1 MTLEL
6 IYMTE
11 LIVWFYP
18 WLKAGHIISVI
29 AWMAGLFY
37 LPRLFVYHSEEVDK
51 GSKGDKLFIKMEK
64 KLLSIIMF
72 PAMVSSWIFGLFL
85 YSIPGLIDWSL
96 LWSWI
101 KLFSVIFMTVFHLW
115 LFKQQIDF
123 EKGKNT
129 VKGRTFRL
137 MNEVPTVLLFIII
150 IMVIV
155 RPV

>member
-1 MTLEL
+1 MTA
-6 IYMTE
+6 
-11 LIVWFYP
+11 LIVWLYP
-18 WLKAGHIISVI
+18 WLKAFHIISVI

-64 KLLSIIMF
+64 KLLNIIMF

-85 YSIPGLIDWSL
+85 YNIPGLIDWSL
-96 LWSWI
+96 LWSWV
-101 KLFSVIFMTVFHLW
+101 KLFSVIFMTAFHLW
-115 LFKQQIDF
+115 LFRQQINF

-129 VKGRTFRL
+129 IKGRTFRL
-137 MNEVPTVLLFIII
+137 MNEVPTILLFIII

>member
-1 MTLEL
+1 
-6 IYMTE
+6 MTE

-18 WLKAGHIISVI
+18 WLKVGHVISVI

-37 LPRLFVYHSEEVDK
+37 LPRLFVYHSEEIDK

-64 KLLSIIMF
+64 KLLNIIML

-85 YSIPGLIDWSL
+85 YSIPGLIDWNL

-101 KLFSVIFMTVFHLW
+101 KLFSVIFMTAFHLW
-115 LFKQQIDF
+115 LFKKQIDF

>member
-1 MTLEL
+1 MNSYLLFKSLHL
-6 IYMTE
+6 IA
-11 LIVWFYP
+11 V
-18 WLKAGHIISVI
+18 V

-37 LPRLFVYHSEEVDK
+37 LPRLFVYHSEEIDK
-51 GSKGDKLFIKMEK
+51 GSKADRLFIKMEK
-64 KLLSIIMF
+64 KLLNIIMF

-85 YSIPGLIDWSL
+85 YSIPGLIDWGL

-101 KLFSVIFMTVFHLW
+101 KLFSVIFMTAFHLW
-115 LFKQQIDF
+115 LFKKQIDF